1 MAILG
6 FVALLTVLGLI
17 AKGVYNAFFHP
28 LRRFPGPR
36 LAGVTRAYYLWFD
49 VRGVSHWKVKEWH
62 EKYGQVVRIAPG
74 ELSYTSSQAWQTI
87 YGFPNKEGT
96 GNFEKDAQ
104 WWNKNVNGV
113 ENILTADDAGHKRM
127 RRLQNPAFSDKALRA
142 QESVIAGYVRLLV
155 HRLHGQVSADGDGDG
170 SAGGD
175 AGGDAGGAPV
185 DMNSWYNFA
194 TFDIIG
200 DLAFGEPFYCLRDA
214 TWHWWLH
221 AVFDIFQAGTYLR
234 AARRFSW
241 PFSELL
247 LLLIPRRLIET
258 RVAQFNFGVE
268 RVNKRLEQK
277 TDRPDFMHY
286 MLQHEGSDEKGMSM
300 AEIYAAAQVL
310 IVAGS
315 ETTATALTT
324 ATAYLCENPAALER
338 LTAEVRET
346 FAGED
351 DISIQSTAR
360 LGYLN
365 AVVEE
370 ALRLGPPGPGTF
382 PRVVP
387 DGGRTIC
394 GDFVPGGYSV
404 GVHHLAVNRSPR
416 NFRDHD
422 GFRPERWLGDAR
434 FESDARTAAQPFSF
448 GPRNCIGKNL
458 AYAEIRTIL
467 SHVVWNFDMRLHP
480 DSAGWLGRQKMFTTW
495 HKTEMKVYLSRR
507 AR

>member
-1 MAILG
+1 MAILA
-6 FVALLTVLGLI
+6 FVALLAVLGLV
-17 AKGVYNAFFHP
+17 AKGVYNAFLHP
-28 LRRFPGPR
+28 LRKYPGPP

-62 EKYGQVVRIAPG
+62 EKYGAVVRIAPG
-74 ELSYTSSQAWQTI
+74 ELSYTSKEAWQTI
-87 YGFPNKEGT
+87 YGFPNRGEGT

-127 RRLQNPAFSDKALRA
+127 RRLQNPAFSDKALKA
-142 QESVIAGYVRLLV
+142 QESVITGYVDLLV
-155 HRLHGQVSADGDGDG
+155 HQLHGQADG
-170 SAGGD
+170 S
-175 AGGDAGGAPV
+175 PV
-185 DMNSWYNFA
+185 DMNSWYNFT

-214 TWHWWLH
+214 QWHWWLQ

-234 AARRFSW
+234 AARRFSS
-241 PFSELL
+241 PFSEAL
-247 LLLIPRRLIET
+247 LLLIPRRLIKT
-258 RVAQFNFGVE
+258 RVAQFHFGVE

-277 TDRPDFMHY
+277 TERPDFMHY
-286 MLQHEGSDEKGMSM
+286 ILQHEGSDEKGMSIE
-300 AEIYAAAQVL
+300 EIYAAAQVL

-324 ATAYLCENPAALER
+324 ATYYLCENLETLEK
-338 LTAEVRET
+338 LTTEVRNA
-346 FAGED
+346 FASDSEIG
-351 DISIQSTAR
+351 IQSTAG
-360 LGYLN
+360 LPYLN

-387 DGGRTIC
+387 DGGRTVC
-394 GDFVPGGYSV
+394 GQFVAGGYSV
-404 GVHHLAVNRSPR
+404 GVHHLSVNRSPA
-416 NFRDHD
+416 NFRAHD
-422 GFRPERWLGDAR
+422 EFHPERWLGDPC
-434 FESDARTAAQPFSF
+434 FESDNKTAAQPFSF

-467 SHVVWNFDMRLHP
+467 SRVVWNFDMKMHP

-495 HKTEMKVYLSRR
+495 HKTEMKVYLS
-507 AR
+507 AKAK